1 MSSVYDFEDDVLQ
14 SRETVNSGLE
24 SKALRRYEL
33 VKERMG
39 FVWWSLR
46 RKEDR
51 VYLILDGVDLDMK
64 TKEFGIDNMLGH
76 IVDLKKEDYL
86 CVEFVGSYMENKVTM
101 AVSDFCASANEF
113 SRDIGHPKST
123 SDFCQRVKEKLNND
137 ESDENEENE
146 LESTLET
153 TLNDT
158 TEDMEDDNYDK
169 TSSKENEN
177 NMVSPN
183 VYAEEARQRYIG
195 EFDIPLSAINFASE
209 SKAIRQL
216 NAQHLAE
223 LYTSFHSNLN
233 NGMTL
238 NFPPATAV
246 AKTEDPFRRDAEVEL
261 IDGNH
266 THHVML
272 QLKELYPER
281 EELKTRKV
289 FLYEKL
295 SPGAMSFL
303 GLSRNDETSNSL
315 RTSQFEE
322 LTIMRNV
329 LQRKYGGIFSAAFQ
343 DDVYQLFNA
352 VCPND
357 RTEETK
363 RKKRL
368 QHHIRLST
376 MRQSCWDQ
384 MDNIIK
390 KHPGTSIFAFR
401 ELSRLEVSQASSLL
415 QRVIDEGL
423 SIAKM
428 KKILKDC
435 PSPPPET
442 TLFALQRIR
451 GKANK
456 ERKRKG
462 TPNAPSSSIPP
473 KVSAIEE
480 ADNSRDYK
488 EVEKIELNKH
498 KQLQQD
504 IEEKRKVKNTL
515 ERDIEEKR
523 KEKENLNREVLATRK
538 EKNDLEQE
546 MELLKMD
553 IRKIHKEKRS
563 LEEEVEALKTL
574 TCRQPEKSMPFS
586 TPSTLSE
593 GSKLHPAF
601 VTAYT
606 PEEKVVTA
614 AVVEY
619 TNRRVYMGALEEEKL
634 TYCKTPLGKIEENF
648 NITKI
653 NANSITL
660 NKKDIQKFS
669 KTEKKFLIL
678 TFLCPIRDLKL
689 IVDDEKC
696 QLITKKVLEYFRKS

>member
-1 MSSVYDFEDDVLQ
+1 
-14 SRETVNSGLE
+14 
-24 SKALRRYEL
+24 
-33 VKERMG
+33 
-39 FVWWSLR
+39 
-46 RKEDR
+46 
-51 VYLILDGVDLDMK
+51 
-64 TKEFGIDNMLGH
+64 
-76 IVDLKKEDYL
+76 
-86 CVEFVGSYMENKVTM
+86 
-101 AVSDFCASANEF
+101 
-113 SRDIGHPKST
+113 
-123 SDFCQRVKEKLNND
+123 
-137 ESDENEENE
+137 
-146 LESTLET
+146 
-153 TLNDT
+153 
-158 TEDMEDDNYDK
+158 
-169 TSSKENEN
+169 
-177 NMVSPN
+177 
-183 VYAEEARQRYIG
+183 
-195 EFDIPLSAINFASE
+195 
-209 SKAIRQL
+209 
-216 NAQHLAE
+216 
-223 LYTSFHSNLN
+223 
-233 NGMTL
+233 
-238 NFPPATAV
+238 
-246 AKTEDPFRRDAEVEL
+246 
-261 IDGNH
+261 
-266 THHVML
+266 
-272 QLKELYPER
+272 
-281 EELKTRKV
+281 
-289 FLYEKL
+289 
-295 SPGAMSFL
+295 
-303 GLSRNDETSNSL
+303 
-315 RTSQFEE
+315 
-322 LTIMRNV
+322 MRNV

-384 MDNIIK
+384 MDKIIK

-401 ELSRLEVSQASSLL
+401 ELSHLEVSQASSLL

-435 PSPPPET
+435 PSPPPEA

-480 ADNSRDYK
+480 ANNSRDNK
-488 EVEKIELNKH
+488 EVEKNELNKH
-498 KQLQQD
+498 KQLQRD

-523 KEKENLNREVLATRK
+523 EEKENLNREVLATRK
-538 EKNDLEQE
+538 EKDDLEQE
-546 MELLKMD
+546 IGLLKMD
-553 IRKIHKEKRS
+553 IRKILKEKSS

-574 TCRQPEKSMPFS
+574 TCRQPEKCMLFS

-619 TNRRVYMGALEEEKL
+619 TNRRVYMGALEEDKL
-634 TYCKTPLGKIEENF
+634 TYCKTPLGKMEENF

-660 NKKDIQKFS
+660 NKKDIQNFS
-669 KTEKKFLIL
+669 KNEKQFLIL

-689 IVDDEKC
+689 IIDDEKC